1 MPFFQL
7 KKCLN
12 VPNAKNTMAAFYLHT
27 DKFFHANF
35 DESGRIIV
43 KLLKEP
49 ESPEIHDTE
58 TLLVDNLLHLHIESP
73 TSQSSSDQPVT
84 LSSEHEKTLVS
95 DLSSLEHRSLFDLK
109 IIQKFQAEDKEKVHV
124 DFKSEQKRYVII
136 ANDVCVIFYY
146 FEITRRSRWI

>member
-7 KKCLN
+7 KKFLN

-49 ESPEIHDTE
+49 ESPEIEHQTE

-84 LSSEHEKTLVS
+84 LSSEHEKTLDS
-95 DLSSLEHRSLFDLK
+95 DLSLLEHRLLFDLK
-109 IIQKFQAEDKEKVHV
+109 IIQKLQAKDKEKVHV
-124 DFKSEQKRYVII
+124 DFKSEQKRYVTI
-136 ANDVCVIFYY
+136 ANDVCVIFY
-146 FEITRRSRWI
+146 